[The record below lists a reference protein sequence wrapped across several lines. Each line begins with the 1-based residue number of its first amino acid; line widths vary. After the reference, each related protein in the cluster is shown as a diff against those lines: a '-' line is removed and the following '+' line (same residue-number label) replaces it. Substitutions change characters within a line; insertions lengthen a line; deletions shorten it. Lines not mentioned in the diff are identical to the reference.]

1 MGLSNEVSAS
11 KLLEAQAQIWNYAC
25 NYINSMSLKCAIQL
39 GIPDTI
45 HNHGQ
50 PMTLSNLVTAL
61 HIHPSKSHSIYRL
74 MRILVHSGLFSQQ
87 KVGEND
93 EQEGYSLTLASR
105 LLLKDEPLR
114 AAPLS
119 LLVLEPSLITPWS
132 CITSWF
138 QNNDPTP
145 FETEHGRSI
154 WDFVAHEPTFN
165 NIFFEAMHTDSK
177 LIGRVLIEECKW
189 VFEGL
194 KSLVDVGGG
203 SGTMAIAIADA
214 FPNIKCTVFDLPHVV
229 ASFQGTNNLDFIEGD
244 MFEAIPPANAIL
256 LKWILHDWK
265 DDESVKILKLCRE
278 AICKDEEAA
287 GKVIIIDMVLENQE
301 TDKETAETQLC
312 FDLLMM
318 VNVNGRE
325 RNEKEWN
332 KLFLAAG
339 FTHYKITP
347 IMGLRSL
354 IEVYP

>member
-1 MGLSNEVSAS
+1 MKKTASKQQLCNILSDKMGLSNEVSAS

-74 MRILVHSGLFSQQ
+74 MRILVHSGLFSRQ
-87 KVGEND
+87 KVCEND

-114 AAPLS
+114 AAPLC

-256 LKWILHDWK
+256 LK
-265 DDESVKILKLCRE
+265 
-278 AICKDEEAA
+278 
-287 GKVIIIDMVLENQE
+287 
-301 TDKETAETQLC
+301 
-312 FDLLMM
+312 
-318 VNVNGRE
+318 VNI
-325 RNEKEWN
+325 
-332 KLFLAAG
+332 FC
-339 FTHYKITP
+339 I
-347 IMGLRSL
+347 SS
-354 IEVYP
+354 